1 MKSPQ
6 RAKWDTHIEAAR
18 SSLKRLE
25 DERIAFAERQKR
37 TKEQIVWELAQK
49 LEEDGMPREW
59 ILGEVIRALN
69 GYGVTDRHIRRVLK
83 KGQYDL
89 VEESTSG
96 TRTMSEVDDKN
107 NPEQK
112 TVTIDA
118 ATGEEVYQPAPPP
131 PRLAQEVK
139 RLRTLL
145 EEKDKEHKATK
156 ELVATLQEAQN
167 IDDMPELVDN
177 KIGPVEIK
185 NLSKINQFDRRGYQ
199 ILASRFAELIKRKL
213 QAESKAAI
221 KFYVLGK
228 DRTTNIEYMVPVS
241 FIVDF
246 TNKTTDLILDET
258 RP

>member
-1 MKSPQ
+1 MTSPQ
-6 RAKWDTHIEAAR
+6 KAKWNTHIEAAR
-18 SSLKRLE
+18 FSLKRLE

-59 ILGEVIRALN
+59 IL
-69 GYGVTDRHIRRVLK
+69 
-83 KGQYDL
+83 
-89 VEESTSG
+89 
-96 TRTMSEVDDKN
+96 
-107 NPEQK
+107 
-112 TVTIDA
+112 
-118 ATGEEVYQPAPPP
+118 
-131 PRLAQEVK
+131 AQEVK

-167 IDDMPELVDN
+167 IDNMPELVDN

>member
-1 MKSPQ
+1 MTLPQ
-6 RAKWDTHIEAAR
+6 RAKWNTHIEAAR
-18 SSLKRLE
+18 FSLKRLE
-25 DERIAFAERQKR
+25 DERITFAERQKR
-37 TKEQIVWELAQK
+37 TKEEIIWELAQK

-69 GYGVTDRHIRRVLK
+69 GYGVTHRHIRRVLK

-112 TVTIDA
+112 TVTVDA

-131 PRLAQEVK
+131 RPAQEVK
-139 RLRTLL
+139 RWLTLL
-145 EEKDKEHKATK
+145 EEKDKEVKAM
-156 ELVATLQEAQN
+156 EDIVATLREALN

-185 NLSKINQFDRRGYQ
+185 NLSKISQFERRGYQ
-199 ILASRFAELIKRKL
+199 ILAGRFAELIRRKF
-213 QAESKAAI
+213 QAEGKASI
-221 KFYVLGK
+221 KFYVIGK
-228 DRTTNIEYMVPVS
+228 DRTTNVESLVPVS
-241 FIVDF
+241 FIVDLRE
-246 TNKTTDLILDET
+246 KSTDLILDES
-258 RP
+258 RL